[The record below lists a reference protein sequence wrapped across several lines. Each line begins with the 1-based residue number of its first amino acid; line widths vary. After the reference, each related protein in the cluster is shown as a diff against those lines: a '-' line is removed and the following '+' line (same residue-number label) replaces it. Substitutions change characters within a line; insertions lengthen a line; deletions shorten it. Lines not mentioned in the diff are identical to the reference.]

1 MKMNTRILLLAVTL
15 IASVT
20 ACKKS
25 VDSETITPVS
35 PATPPN
41 VKDTTQS
48 AAIDTTAA
56 VSYPQLQHMHCPGA
70 PSYGDSI
77 LFLQN
82 ASTDYIVSPVNHPDA
97 GTYFSWPKGMVID
110 KNTGAINISK
120 SETGVRYNIGW
131 IKQGTTDTCLQTLI
145 LAGISY
151 ADSLYVLNNDE
162 RYAKPYYNAS
172 TTGDPVCVPASGIS
186 GSGSNCK
193 FDVTGQAASQQV
205 VVDKHYGSIDLKN
218 TANKAFGLLPLNG
231 TKVTTTI
238 SYQLDDN
245 SAMALQKITV
255 SLIYYNKKSDV
266 PPDLLALVSDKLNK
280 IVNGV
285 LLINLQGNNNAQ
297 YRGSPRPPI
306 IIVTRSAL

>member
-1 MKMNTRILLLAVTL
+1 MKKKNRILLLAITL
-15 IASVT
+15 LVCVT

-25 VDSETITPVS
+25 VDTETVTPVV
-35 PATPPN
+35 PPN

-48 AAIDTTAA
+48 AVIDTTAA
-56 VSYPQLQHMHCPGA
+56 VSYPQLHTVHCPGA
-70 PSYGDSI
+70 PSYGDTI

-82 ASTDYIVSPVNHPDA
+82 APTDYIIAPVNHPDS
-97 GTYFSWPKGMVID
+97 GTYISWPKGMVID
-110 KNTGAINISK
+110 KNTGAINVSK

-131 IKQGTTDTCLQTLI
+131 VKKGTTDTCLQTLI

-172 TTGDPVCVPASGIS
+172 TTADPVCVSASGVP

-193 FDVTGQAASQQV
+193 FDVTGQAASQKV
-205 VVDKHYGSIDLKN
+205 IVDKDYGIIDLKN

-245 SAMALQKITV
+245 SAMATQKITV
-255 SLIYYNKKSDV
+255 NLIYYNKKSDV
-266 PPDLLALVSDKLNK
+266 PPDLLALVTDKLNK
-280 IVNGV
+280 IVNSV
-285 LLINLQGNNNAQ
+285 LLINLLGDNSAQ